1 MIQKKNI
8 YLEFGKLDPA
18 LVIKKEIEAKESV
31 EKEINDI
38 TLSDVQHI
46 IKILNN
52 PSIPYFLDEKINYK
66 YIFLF
71 HKLKYICFKK
81 GIPTCFLL
89 IDQKALVFIYSINIE
104 EKYKNCTILNTNE
117 LMNFVFLKIFRLGEA
132 NALYLKDEILFLN
145 LCKNLRIKIDKDIL
159 NQPMKQPET
168 DLEKLFALYMS
179 LMNTDWNNDKYFK
192 FIELYKQL
200 KPKFDNFTNDF
211 CNIIIRLVQQN
222 QKEYL
227 YKSKDIDYENI
238 PLKDRTF
245 FKENEIIKS
254 DGENNIFNEMINKN
268 SLKENICSFLNCEGG
283 RIYIGINQDKQILG
297 VDFIDSKER
306 DNVNQ
311 DLYNLVKDFYP
322 SVRKGEIKIY
332 FIPIKNNKNQFIK
345 GLYIIKIIVPQGNV
359 NELYSIEQN
368 QYQSYIRENGE
379 TKKLDCDMIEKEI
392 ITRTNKEKK
401 IIDNNIFNDKEPEQ
415 PVFPKI
421 NIPKIG
427 KDKKK
432 KNI

>member
-52 PSIPYFLDEKINYK
+52 PSIPYFLHEKINYK

-192 FIELYKQL
+192 FIELYK
-200 KPKFDNFTNDF
+200 
-211 CNIIIRLVQQN
+211 
-222 QKEYL
+222 
-227 YKSKDIDYENI
+227 
-238 PLKDRTF
+238 
-245 FKENEIIKS
+245 
-254 DGENNIFNEMINKN
+254 
-268 SLKENICSFLNCEGG
+268 
-283 RIYIGINQDKQILG
+283 
-297 VDFIDSKER
+297 
-306 DNVNQ
+306 
-311 DLYNLVKDFYP
+311 
-322 SVRKGEIKIY
+322 
-332 FIPIKNNKNQFIK
+332 
-345 GLYIIKIIVPQGNV
+345 
-359 NELYSIEQN
+359 
-368 QYQSYIRENGE
+368 
-379 TKKLDCDMIEKEI
+379 
-392 ITRTNKEKK
+392 
-401 IIDNNIFNDKEPEQ
+401 
-415 PVFPKI
+415 
-421 NIPKIG
+421 
-427 KDKKK
+427 
-432 KNI
+432 